1 MKDAPVDVLSE
12 APDEPV
18 VQWMER
24 PPASIP
30 PVAIGGALV
39 GAFLLGV
46 AMTVAAV
53 VVGRH
58 LRSEDDDGAIV
69 LRRII

>member
-1 MKDAPVDVLSE
+1 MKETPVDVLSE

-24 PPASIP
+24 PPATIP

-46 AMTVAAV
+46 LSTVGAMSLM
-53 VVGRH
+53 RM
-58 LRSEDDDGAIV
+58 LDERD
-69 LRRII
+69 

>member
-24 PPASIP
+24 PPASVP
-30 PVAIGGALV
+30 PLAIGGALV

-58 LRSEDDDGAIV
+58 LESADDHRIV
-69 LRRII
+69 LRRFR